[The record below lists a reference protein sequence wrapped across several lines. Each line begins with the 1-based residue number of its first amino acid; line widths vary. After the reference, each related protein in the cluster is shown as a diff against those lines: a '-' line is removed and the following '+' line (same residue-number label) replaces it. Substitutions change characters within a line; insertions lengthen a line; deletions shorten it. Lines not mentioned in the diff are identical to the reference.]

1 MAESLFRFTKKRR
14 EEGVEMVEQLQALTD
29 QMVIFATLIFIG
41 IFTVK
46 TKLLSSENIDHVSAI
61 LLRLILPLM
70 LLTVIGSGSSRAQF
84 FSMGPFFLCA
94 MAQYLICLFLGWAS
108 AVVFRIKEPTKGI
121 HTAVAGIGNSG
132 FIGFPLLIAMF
143 PKQAPVAI
151 AVYVVVDSGVI
162 WTLCPILANPAPVK
176 QINFRRFVTP
186 ATIAVVL
193 GILIVILDWKPS
205 GLAWKTMTDIGAT
218 SKYFALL
225 YIGGDIGRK
234 GLKKLFARPI
244 IFSVLPVRLILCP
257 LVVFLFFRITGF
269 LSMEYAVML
278 SVLSMTPSMIVIS
291 MLARTY
297 GSDEEYA
304 SGAIMLT
311 SLAGILTMPCMMWLF
326 TKLS

>member
-1 MAESLFRFTKKRR
+1 MAA
-14 EEGVEMVEQLQALTD
+14 QLQALTN
-29 QMVIFATLIFIG
+29 QMVVFATLIFIG
-41 IFTVK
+41 IFAVK
-46 TKLLSSENIDHVSAI
+46 TKLLSSENVDHISAI

-70 LLTVIGSGSSRAQF
+70 LLTVIGSGSTRQEF
-84 FSMGPFFLCA
+84 LSMTPFFFCA
-94 MAQYLICLFLGWAS
+94 VVQYMLCLFFGRAS
-108 AVVFRIKEPTKGI
+108 AVVFGIKEPTKGI

-132 FIGFPLLIAMF
+132 FIGFPLLISMF

-151 AVYVVVDSGVI
+151 ALYVVVDSGVI
-162 WTLCPILANPAPVK
+162 WTLCPILANPSPVK
-176 QINFRRFVTP
+176 KINFRRFVTP
-186 ATIAVVL
+186 TTIAVVL
-193 GILIVILDWKPS
+193 GIFLVFLDWKPR
-205 GLAWKTMTDIGAT
+205 GLAWETMTNIGAT

-234 GLKKLFARPI
+234 GLKKLFTRPI

-257 LVVFLFFRITGF
+257 LAVFLLFRFTGF
-269 LSMEYAVML
+269 LPMEYVVML

-311 SLAGILTMPCMMWLF
+311 SLCSIVTMPCMMWLF